1 MAKGK
6 RKKRKPGS
14 GHKPAGLDLEVVLAD
29 IESRLPALEAEDSGP
44 LWGEIQRLF
53 IKAKADPVQ
62 IAGAVAGRDREALQH
77 ILNVLRGLES
87 EPTPEAE
94 EELPEIPGETL
105 REAMKA
111 FRKRLK
117 LMRLDHESKLGRSP
131 LTSGKD
137 AQFDSILPPDQYP
150 AEVWKVLA
158 SKGQLESTGRGFYKL
173 PSQDQT
179 F

>member
-6 RKKRKPGS
+6 RKKRKPGT
-14 GHKPAGLDLEVVLAD
+14 GYQPDALNLEAVLAD
-29 IESRLPALEAEDSGP
+29 IEARLPELEAPDSGP

-53 IKAKADPVQ
+53 IKAKADPTQV
-62 IAGAVAGRDREALQH
+62 ASAVAGRDPQALQH
-77 ILNVLRGLES
+77 LLNVLRGLES
-87 EPTPEAE
+87 EATPEE
-94 EELPEIPGETL
+94 EEDLPDVPGETL

-158 SKGQLESTGRGFYKL
+158 RKGQLESTGRGFYKL

>member
-6 RKKRKPGS
+6 RKKRKPGA
-14 GHKPAGLDLEVVLAD
+14 GHQPAAVDVDSVLAD
-29 IESRLPALEAEDSGP
+29 IEDRLPALDGPDSGP

-53 IKAKADPVQ
+53 IKAKADPAQVANA
-62 IAGAVAGRDREALQH
+62 IAGRDRQELQH
-77 ILNVLRGLES
+77 ILNVLRGLEV
-87 EPTPEAE
+87 EAPPEKE
-94 EELPEIPGETL
+94 EDLPEIPGDTL

-137 AQFDSILPPDQYP
+137 ASFDSILPPEQYP
-150 AEVWKVLA
+150 PDVWKVLA
-158 SKGQLESTGRGFYKL
+158 HKGQLESTGRGFYKL
-173 PSQDQT
+173 PTQDQT